1 MLFLLSRGA
10 AIAPR
15 RGTTAVVGKIGGSSV
30 LSSKTAVFSSM
41 GTSGGSGASRM
52 VSIPAS
58 EVAAVVGRNPY
69 KPASE
74 VFNMLWQRWSP
85 STFEGTTKID
95 ELIEAYGRLNV
106 ETQELMDRAATY
118 KASDAVDAVSTLR
131 NATSIIQKSELIDAE
146 DKGKVI
152 ELLKT
157 QVSTGH
163 GIRTEDK
170 VVEKVAKDEGITF
183 QQDTELYSVPVLDF
197 ADEMEGGKEFVIR
210 GKIDRLQQDED
221 GELVLVEV
229 KSRMKRLF
237 YEVRDYEYIQVQ
249 AYFQMLPP
257 QIRRA
262 KLIEQYMDET
272 NTMIIERDDDFWH
285 EEIEPALLLFCED
298 LNKAMLGLQADGE

>member
-1 MLFLLSRGA
+1 
-10 AIAPR
+10 
-15 RGTTAVVGKIGGSSV
+15 
-30 LSSKTAVFSSM
+30 
-41 GTSGGSGASRM
+41 M

-58 EVAAVVGRNPY
+58 EVAAAVGRNPY

-74 VFNMLWQRWSP
+74 VFNQLWSRWSP
-85 STFEGTTKID
+85 ETFSGTTRID
-95 ELIEAYGRLNV
+95 ELLEAFEKLDV
-106 ETQELMDRAATY
+106 DTQELMDKAATY

-131 NATSIIQKSELIDAE
+131 NATSIIQKSKEIEAE
-146 DKGKVI
+146 DKEKVI

-157 QVSTGH
+157 QISTGH

-170 VVEKVAKDEGITF
+170 VVKKVEVDQGITL
-183 QQDTELYSVPVLDF
+183 QQDVELYSVPLLDF
-197 ADEMEGGKEFVIR
+197 GEEIEGGKEFVIR

-237 YEVRDYEYIQVQ
+237 YEVRDYEYVQVQ
-249 AYFQMLPP
+249 AYFQMLPY

-272 NTMIIERDDDFWH
+272 NTMLIERDDDFWH
-285 EEIEPALLLFCED
+285 NEIEPALLLFCEN
-298 LNKAMLGLQADGE
+298 LNSAMIGQDEEQE